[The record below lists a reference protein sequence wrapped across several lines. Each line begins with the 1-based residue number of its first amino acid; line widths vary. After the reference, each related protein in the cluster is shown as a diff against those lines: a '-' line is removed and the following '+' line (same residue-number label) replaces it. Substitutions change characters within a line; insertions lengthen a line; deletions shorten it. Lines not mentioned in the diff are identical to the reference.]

1 MTALEKTHV
10 VVAGAG
16 PVGMTAALLM
26 ARGGVR
32 VTVLEAGES
41 LAGES
46 RASTFHPPSLE
57 MLDDLGVLEP
67 LMERGLVS
75 TGFQYRD
82 RRTGPI
88 ADLDLGVL
96 ADDTRFPFRVQL
108 EQSKLTPII
117 LEVLEGMDNVTVHFD
132 QRVVRAET
140 DGTTATVTTS
150 PRAGGVGD
158 TFTADWVLGA
168 DGANS
173 QVRQTAGFTFEG
185 MTYPERFLVAST
197 TEDLEAILPG
207 ISAVNYVF
215 DPTEWLVLLRTPEHW
230 RILFPTD
237 PSTPDEVE
245 SDPARVQERLRG
257 VADLGRDWDV
267 LHTTL
272 YRVHQRV
279 ADTFRRGRLLLMGDA
294 AHINN
299 PLGGMGMNS
308 GLHDAY
314 VETTALLALVRG
326 EGNLEKLDEACEA
339 RRQVALSY
347 VKTIT
352 HDNWEKLRQ
361 DDPEAIRAYHDE
373 LRALAADRER
383 MRKHLLN
390 TSMINSL
397 RDGLVVDMVGVRA
410 PR

>member
-1 MTALEKTHV
+1 MTKTHV
-10 VVAGAG
+10 IVAGAG
-16 PVGMTAALLM
+16 PVGMTAALLL

-82 RRTGPI
+82 RRSGPI

-96 ADDTRFPFRVQL
+96 AEDTRFPFRVQL

-117 LEVLEGMDNVTVHFD
+117 LEVLEGMDDVTVHFG
-132 QRVVRAET
+132 QRVVHAET
-140 DGTTATVTTS
+140 DGATATVTT
-150 PRAGGVGD
+150 AAGD
-158 TFTADWVLGA
+158 TFAADWVLGA

-197 TEDLEAILPG
+197 TEDLESILPG

-245 SDPARVQERLRG
+245 SDPARIQERLRG
-257 VADLGRDWDV
+257 VADLGRDWEV

-279 ADTFRRGRLLLMGDA
+279 ADTFRKGRLLLMGDA

-314 VETTALLALVRG
+314 VETKALLALVQG
-326 EGNLEKLDEACEA
+326 DGTLEQLDEACEA

-373 LRALAADRER
+373 LRELAGDRER

-397 RDGLVVDMVGVRA
+397 RGGKVVDMVGVQV
-410 PR
+410 PS

>member
-1 MTALEKTHV
+1 M
-10 VVAGAG
+10 
-16 PVGMTAALLM
+16 
-26 ARGGVR
+26 
-32 VTVLEAGES
+32 
-41 LAGES
+41 LAE
-46 RASTFHPPSLE
+46 
-57 MLDDLGVLEP
+57 LGVLDR

-88 ADLDLGVL
+88 ADLDLGIL
-96 ADDTRFPFRVQL
+96 AEDTPYPFRVQC
-108 EQSKLTPII
+108 EQSKLTPIL
-117 LEVLEGMDNVTVHFD
+117 LEELEKLGVAVLFD
-132 QRVVRAET
+132 QGVVKAES
-140 DGTTATVTTS
+140 DGATATVKTVS
-150 PRAGGVGD
+150 GD
-158 TFTADWVLGA
+158 VFTADWVLGA

-197 TEDLEAILPG
+197 TEDLETILPG

-237 PSTPDEVE
+237 PETPDEVE
-245 SDPARVQERLRG
+245 NDRARVQERLRG
-257 VADLGRDWDV
+257 VADLGRDWAV

-279 ADTFRRGRLLLMGDA
+279 ADSFRKGRLLLMGDA

-308 GLHDAY
+308 GIHDAY
-314 VETTALLALVRG
+314 VETAALLALIQGTGSEAR
-326 EGNLEKLDEACEA
+326 LDEACEA

-361 DDPEAIRAYHDE
+361 SDPEAIKAYHDE
-373 LRALAADRER
+373 LRALADDPER

-397 RDGLVVDMVGVRA
+397 RSGSVVDMVGVQAA
-410 PR
+410 P

>member
-1 MTALEKTHV
+1 MTHV
-10 VVAGAG
+10 LVAGAG

-26 ARGGVR
+26 ARAGVR
-32 VTVLEAGES
+32 VTVLEAGAT

-57 MLDDLGVLEP
+57 MLDELGVLEP
-67 LMERGLVS
+67 LIARGLVS

-88 ADLDLGVL
+88 ANLDLGVL
-96 ADDTRFPFRVQL
+96 AEDTRFPFRVQL

-117 LEVLEGMDNVTVHFD
+117 LEVLEGMDDVTVHFD

-140 DGTTATVTTS
+140 DGATATVTTDS
-150 PRAGGVGD
+150 GD

-197 TEDLEAILPG
+197 TEDLESILPG

-237 PSTPDEVE
+237 PDTPDEVE
-245 SDPARVQERLRG
+245 SDPTRIQERLRG

-279 ADTFRRGRLLLMGDA
+279 ADSFRKGRLLLMGDA

-308 GLHDAY
+308 GIHDAY
-314 VETTALLALVRG
+314 VETKALLALIQGQGTV
-326 EGNLEKLDEACEA
+326 EQLDEACEA

-361 DDPEAIRAYHDE
+361 DDPDAIAAYHDE

-397 RDGLVVDMVGVRA
+397 RSGRVVDMVGVQA
-410 PR
+410 PS

>member
-1 MTALEKTHV
+1 MTSQNTSPNTSVL
-10 VVAGAG
+10 VAGAG
-16 PVGMTAALLM
+16 PVGLTAALTL
-26 ARGGVR
+26 ARAGVD
-32 VTVLEAGES
+32 VTVLEAGAE

-57 MLDDLGVLEP
+57 MLADLGVLDR
-67 LMERGLVS
+67 LMERGIVS

-96 ADDTRFPFRVQL
+96 DADTPYPFRVQV
-108 EQSKLTPII
+108 EQSKLTPIL
-117 LEVLEGMDNVTVHFD
+117 LEELTALGVPVHFG
-132 QRVVRAET
+132 QRVVQAST
-140 DGTTATVTTS
+140 DGATGTVTTE
-150 PRAGGVGD
+150 AGE

-197 TEDLEAILPG
+197 TEDLETILPG

-237 PSTPDEVE
+237 PETPDEVE
-245 SDPARVQERLRG
+245 NDPARVQERLRG

-279 ADTFRRGRLLLMGDA
+279 ADSFRKGRLLLMGDA

-308 GLHDAY
+308 GIHDAH
-314 VETTALLALVRG
+314 VETTALLALIQG
-326 EGNLEKLDEACEA
+326 TGTEEQLDAACEA

-361 DDPEAIRAYHDE
+361 DDPAAIAAYHDE
-373 LRALAADRER
+373 LRALAGDRER

-397 RDGLVVDMVGVRA
+397 RVGRVVDMGGVSSS
-410 PR
+410 

>member
-1 MTALEKTHV
+1 MTSPTTRPTV
-10 VVAGAG
+10 IVAGAG
-16 PVGMTAALLM
+16 PVGMTAALLL
-26 ARGGVR
+26 ARGGVQ
-32 VTVLEAGES
+32 VTVLEAGAS

-57 MLDDLGVLEP
+57 MLDELGVLEP

-82 RRTGPI
+82 RRSGPI

-96 ADDTRFPFRVQL
+96 AEDTRFPFRVQL

-117 LEVLEGMDNVTVHFD
+117 LEVLQGMHNVTVHFD
-132 QRVVRAET
+132 QRVVQAST
-140 DGTTATVTTS
+140 DGVTGTVTTE
-150 PRAGGVGD
+150 AGD
-158 TFTADWVLGA
+158 TFSADWVLGA

-173 QVRQTAGFTFEG
+173 QVRQTAGFSFEG
-185 MTYPERFLVAST
+185 MTYPERFMVAST
-197 TEDLEAILPG
+197 TEDLETILPG

-237 PSTPDEVE
+237 PDTPDEVE
-245 SDPARVQERLRG
+245 SDPVRVQERLRG

-279 ADTFRRGRLLLMGDA
+279 ADNFRRGRLLLMGDA

-308 GLHDAY
+308 GIHDAY
-314 VETTALLALVRG
+314 VETKALLALIQGAGTV
-326 EGNLEKLDEACEA
+326 EQLDRACEA

-361 DDPEAIRAYHDE
+361 DDPAAIAAYHDE
-373 LRALAADRER
+373 LRELAADRER

-397 RDGLVVDMVGVRA
+397 RGGKVVDMVGVR
-410 PR
+410 P

>member
-1 MTALEKTHV
+1 MTSPAKTHV
-10 VVAGAG
+10 LVAGAG

-32 VTVLEAGES
+32 VTVLEAGDS

-67 LMERGLVS
+67 LLERGLVS

-96 ADDTRFPFRVQL
+96 SEDTRFPFRVQI
-108 EQSKLTPII
+108 EQSKLTPVI
-117 LEVLEGMDNVTVHFD
+117 LAVLERMDNVTVHFG

-140 DGTTATVTTS
+140 DGTTATVTTAS
-150 PRAGGVGD
+150 GE
-158 TFTADWVLGA
+158 TFSADWVLGA

-197 TEDLEAILPG
+197 TEDLESILPG
-207 ISAVNYVF
+207 VSAVNYVF

-237 PSTPDEVE
+237 PDTPDEVE

-257 VADLGRDWDV
+257 VADLGREWDV

-279 ADTFRRGRLLLMGDA
+279 ADSFRSGRLLLMGDA

-308 GLHDAY
+308 GIHDAY

-326 EGNLEKLDEACEA
+326 EGTLEQLDEACEA
-339 RRQVALSY
+339 RRRVALSY
-347 VKTIT
+347 VRTIT
-352 HDNWEKLRQ
+352 HDNWEKMRQ
-361 DDPEAIRAYHDE
+361 DDPAAIAAYHDE

-397 RDGLVVDMVGVRA
+397 REGKVVDMVGVQA
-410 PR
+410 P

>member
-1 MTALEKTHV
+1 MAGRTEKTHV

-57 MLDDLGVLEP
+57 MLDELGVLEP

-88 ADLDLGVL
+88 AELDLGAL
-96 ADDTRFPFRVQL
+96 SEDTRFPFRVQL

-117 LEVLEGMDNVTVHFD
+117 LEVLQGMDDVTVHFD

-140 DGTTATVTTS
+140 DGVTATVSTE
-150 PRAGGVGD
+150 RGD

-237 PSTPDEVE
+237 PETPDEVE
-245 SDPARVQERLRG
+245 SDPARIQERMRG

-279 ADTFRRGRLLLMGDA
+279 ADTFRKGRLLLMGDA

-314 VETTALLALVRG
+314 VETSALLALIQDQG
-326 EGNLEKLDEACEA
+326 TLEQLDEACEA

-373 LRALAADRER
+373 LRELAADRER

-397 RDGLVVDMVGVRA
+397 RGGKVVDMVGVQ
-410 PR
+410 P

>member
-1 MTALEKTHV
+1 MSQPNPQVEAIV
-10 VVAGAG
+10 VGAG
-16 PVGMTAALLM
+16 PVGMTAALLL

-32 VTVLEAGES
+32 VTVLEAGEA
-41 LAGES
+41 LATES

-67 LMERGLVS
+67 LMARGLVS

-88 ADLDLGVL
+88 ADLDLGAL
-96 ADDTRFPFRVQL
+96 AADTRFPFRVQV
-108 EQSKLTPII
+108 EQSKLTPVI
-117 LEVLEGMDNVTVHFD
+117 LEVLEGMDNVTVHFG
-132 QRVVRAET
+132 QPVVRAES
-140 DGTTATVTTS
+140 DGTSATVTTGS
-150 PRAGGVGD
+150 GA

-207 ISAVNYVF
+207 VSAVNYVF
-215 DPTEWLVLLRTPEHW
+215 DPDEWLVLLRTPEHW

-237 PSTPDEVE
+237 PDSPDEVE
-245 SDPARVQERLRG
+245 NDPARVQERLRG

-279 ADTFRRGRLLLMGDA
+279 ADSFRKDRLLLMGDA

-308 GLHDAY
+308 GIHDAY
-314 VETTALLALVRG
+314 VETKALLALVQG
-326 EGNLEKLDEACEA
+326 VGTEAELDEACEA
-339 RRQVALSY
+339 RREVALSY

-352 HDNWEKLRQ
+352 HDNWEKLREA
-361 DDPEAIRAYHDE
+361 DPEAIRAYHEE
-373 LRALAADRER
+373 LRELAADPER
-383 MRKHLLN
+383 MRRHLLN

-397 RDGLVVDMVGVRA
+397 RGGKVVDMVGVQA
-410 PR
+410 P

>member
-1 MTALEKTHV
+1 
-10 VVAGAG
+10 
-16 PVGMTAALLM
+16 MTAALLM
-26 ARGGVR
+26 ARGGVQ

-57 MLDDLGVLEP
+57 MLDDLGVLGP
-67 LMERGLVS
+67 LMEQGIVS

-96 ADDTRFPFRVQL
+96 SEDTRFPFRVQI
-108 EQSKLTPII
+108 EQSKLTPVI
-117 LEVLEGMDNVTVHFD
+117 LEVLERHG
-132 QRVVRAET
+132 QR
-140 DGTTATVTTS
+140 DGPLRPARGRRPRPTATSATVTTE
-150 PRAGGVGD
+150 AGD

-197 TEDLEAILPG
+197 TEDLETILPG

-245 SDPARVQERLRG
+245 SDPARVQERMRG

-279 ADTFRRGRLLLMGDA
+279 ADTFRKGRLLLMGDA

-308 GLHDAY
+308 GIHDAY
-314 VETTALLALVRG
+314 VETKALLGADPGRRHRRAAGRG
-326 EGNLEKLDEACEA
+326 L
-339 RRQVALSY
+339 RRAPRGRAV
-347 VKTIT
+347 V
-352 HDNWEKLRQ
+352 RQ
-361 DDPEAIRAYHDE
+361 DDHPRQLGEAAPGRPRGDQGLPRRA
-373 LRALAADRER
+373 A
-383 MRKHLLN
+383 
-390 TSMINSL
+390 
-397 RDGLVVDMVGVRA
+397 
-410 PR
+410 

>member
-1 MTALEKTHV
+1 MTSVL
-10 VVAGAG
+10 VAGAG
-16 PVGMTAALLM
+16 PVGLTAALIL
-26 ARGGVR
+26 ARAGVA

-57 MLDDLGVLEP
+57 MLADLGVLEP
-67 LMERGLVS
+67 LMARGLVS

-96 ADDTRFPFRVQL
+96 DADTPYPFRVQL
-108 EQSKLTPII
+108 EQSKLTPI
-117 LEVLEGMDNVTVHFD
+117 LLDELTQLGVPVHFGH
-132 QRVVRAET
+132 RVVQATT
-140 DGTTATVTTS
+140 DGVTGTVTTETAEGT
-150 PRAGGVGD
+150 RE

-197 TEDLEAILPG
+197 TEDLETILPG

-237 PSTPDEVE
+237 PETPDEAE
-245 SDPARVQERLRG
+245 IDPERVQERLRG

-279 ADTFRRGRLLLMGDA
+279 ADTFRKGRLLLMGDA

-308 GLHDAY
+308 GIHDAH
-314 VETTALLALVRG
+314 VETTALLALIG
-326 EGNLEKLDEACEA
+326 GTGTEEQLDAACEA

-361 DDPEAIRAYHDE
+361 DDPAAIAAYHAE
-373 LRALAADRER
+373 LRALAGDRER

-397 RDGLVVDMVGVRA
+397 RSGTVVDMVGISSS
-410 PR
+410 

>member
-1 MTALEKTHV
+1 MTLPEMKHCL
-10 VVAGAG
+10 VAGAG
-16 PVGMTAALLM
+16 PVGMVAALLM
-26 ARGGVR
+26 ARGGVQ

-96 ADDTRFPFRVQL
+96 SEDTRFPFRVQL

-117 LEVLEGMDNVTVHFD
+117 LEILEGMDNVTVLFD
-132 QRVVRAET
+132 QRVVQAET
-140 DGTTATVTTS
+140 NGTSATVTTE
-150 PRAGGVGD
+150 RGD
-158 TFTADWVLGA
+158 TFIADWVLGA

-197 TEDLEAILPG
+197 TEDLESILPG

-237 PSTPDEVE
+237 PETPDEVE
-245 SDPARVQERLRG
+245 SDPARIQERLRG

-279 ADTFRRGRLLLMGDA
+279 ADTFRKGRLLLMGDA

-314 VETTALLALVRG
+314 VETTALLALIQG
-326 EGNLEKLDEACEA
+326 EGTLEQLDEACEA

-361 DDPEAIRAYHDE
+361 DDPAAIKAYHDE
-373 LRALAADRER
+373 LRELAADRER

-397 RDGLVVDMVGVRA
+397 RGVGVVDMVGVQA
-410 PR
+410 SS